1 MTQHTPGPWTTDGRV
16 LRNAAGN
23 SIASSGNNRVV
34 TGDELDASM
43 ILAAAAPDLLAALDN
58 LTRCIERDNL
68 HTTHGVKV
76 ADARAAIARARGT
89 L

>member
-1 MTQHTPGPWTTDGRV
+1 MSKHTPGPWTTDGRV

-43 ILAAAAPDLLAALDN
+43 TLAAAAPDLLAALVD
-58 LTRCIERDNL
+58 LVPLIAAEYPLQADTWL
-68 HTTHGVKV
+68 
-76 ADARAAIARARGT
+76 ADARAAIAKATGGQP
-89 L
+89 